1 MKTKDLVY
9 IGVIGILAYLLLK
22 KKSIPATTQD
32 TTTNGN
38 NPPMGNSTNG
48 GLNLGQNMDLPN
60 LTPTSPNG
68 MSTETALNS
77 SNITPVVKDDS
88 EPTQVFGAILPP
100 ELQQSGSTSNINTNP
115 IDVVNNQSDTS
126 SNNNDEPT
134 QVFGNYDLPTPY
146 GTSTINSNPLDV
158 IPTSTNTTSTSN
170 SSASTSPRP
179 QVSTSPMPRAVTTP
193 SAEVEVSDNSVVI
206 MPRPV
211 SPTTNGTSV
220 IDSYPLDVVPTSTS
234 NSSASTSPRPQ
245 VSTTPRAE
253 VEVFTEPMKD
263 TLISECGNSFSIP
276 NNDKEGSYT
285 NYWFDGINF
294 YMQTTSP
301 YIKTIPNKITKDLF
315 FEGCKKL
322 KAYKQQN
329 TKS

>member
-9 IGVIGILAYLLLK
+9 IGVIGVLAFLLLK
-22 KKSIPATTQD
+22 KKSLPTTTQD
-32 TTTNGN
+32 AISNGN

-77 SNITPVVKDDS
+77 SNITPLVKDDS

-115 IDVVNNQSDTS
+115 IDVLNNQNNTN
-126 SNNNDEPT
+126 SNNSDEPT
-134 QVFGNYDLPTPY
+134 QVFGNYDLPNPY
-146 GTSTINSNPLDV
+146 GTSTINPNPIDVVPNASNNSV
-158 IPTSTNTTSTSN
+158 STTPTPQ
-170 SSASTSPRP
+170 ASTTPTP
-179 QVSTSPMPRAVTTP
+179 QASTTPTPQIFTTP
-193 SAEVEVSDNSVVI
+193 SAEVEVPDNTVVI
-206 MPRPV
+206 MPRPIV
-211 SPTTNGTSV
+211 PATSSIVEPVFGVKDTVPLQSQVPILNSPKE
-220 IDSYPLDVVPTSTS
+220 VV
-234 NSSASTSPRPQ
+234 
-245 VSTTPRAE
+245 
-253 VEVFTEPMKD
+253 TEPIKD

-285 NYWFDGINF
+285 NYWFDGITF

-322 KAYKQQN
+322 QEYNLKN

>member
-77 SNITPVVKDDS
+77 SNITPLVKDDS

-158 IPTSTNTTSTSN
+158 IPTSTNT
-170 SSASTSPRP
+170 
-179 QVSTSPMPRAVTTP
+179 
-193 SAEVEVSDNSVVI
+193 
-206 MPRPV
+206 
-211 SPTTNGTSV
+211 
-220 IDSYPLDVVPTSTS
+220 TSTS